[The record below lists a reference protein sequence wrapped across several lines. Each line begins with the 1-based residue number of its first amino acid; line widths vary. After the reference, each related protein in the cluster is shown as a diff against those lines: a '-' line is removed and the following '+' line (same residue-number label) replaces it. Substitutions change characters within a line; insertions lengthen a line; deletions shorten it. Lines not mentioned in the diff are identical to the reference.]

1 MPRNHSS
8 IFSYL
13 FLLLLILS
21 FSSIFAKVETEIKK
35 LPSKK
40 FTTQEEISKY
50 LKTTDLTI
58 LVFYYKTE
66 SENSEEIAKN
76 LKVVY
81 SKLKYL
87 VEFITVN
94 CDNND
99 KELILS
105 DIFCKHYNNKRENKF
120 SGTPDFMEI
129 AISEG
134 LRPNRATDIEE
145 LIIH

>member
-66 SENSEEIAKN
+66 SEN
-76 LKVVY
+76 
-81 SKLKYL
+81 
-87 VEFITVN
+87 
-94 CDNND
+94 
-99 KELILS
+99 
-105 DIFCKHYNNKRENKF
+105 
-120 SGTPDFMEI
+120 
-129 AISEG
+129 
-134 LRPNRATDIEE
+134 
-145 LIIH
+145 